1 MLKNLNIWF
10 LSSLL
15 VSLGVLIPIVTVFF
29 SFFEETSNYY
39 QILKDT
45 FLFEYIF
52 NSFILLICVLALT
65 FIIGTT
71 CAYLVSFYKFPFSNF
86 FKWSLILGFAVP
98 PYIYA
103 YSLTAFFENYG
114 TAFTI
119 LINLFGEGEY
129 NKYIPK
135 FDGLLGAVL
144 SLSFSLFAYVY
155 ILSRAS
161 FLYQSQNL
169 IDLGR
174 SLGFSKFKSLYSL
187 ILPAARPA
195 IVAGLSLVAM
205 ETLAEFGAVDFF
217 SINTLTTGIYNS
229 WITFDDLA
237 FSNRLSFF
245 LLIFIFACFIIEN
258 FSRRNAKYH
267 FNSRGG
273 FKHKEKIT
281 LTGKKS
287 FFAFLFCFII
297 ENYSRK
303 KAKYHFNSRGGFKQ
317 KEKIKLSGKKSFFAF
332 LFCFIIF
339 FLSFLFP
346 LSQMLYWTIKFPENL
361 FDIDIISLTLNTIY
375 LVILSSIVLILFSL
389 LSNYGNRV
397 SRNKILNFLS
407 TISIS
412 GYAIPGVILAVAFIT
427 FIAWFDDNVVKSLG
441 FLSIKKIFI
450 GSILGLV
457 LVYFV
462 RFYSLAF
469 NGIKSGYEKIN
480 ISVDESS
487 YLLGYS
493 KKKTFLNIHIP
504 FLRNSLLF
512 VAILI
517 SLEIIRELPITLI
530 LRPFNFET
538 FATTAYISAS
548 EDLLEAAAVPSLF
561 LILIA
566 TLFIMFTSK
575 YILRE
580 NER

>member
-1 MLKNLNIWF
+1 MRINFWYI
-10 LSSLL
+10 SSFFISIF
-15 VSLGVLIPIVTVFF
+15 VIVPILTVFS
-29 SFFEETSNYY
+29 SFFETTSNYY

-45 FLFEYIF
+45 FLLEYIF
-52 NSFILLICVLALT
+52 NSIVLLLCVLILT
-65 FIIGTT
+65 FLIGTGS
-71 CAYLVSFYKFPFSNF
+71 AYLVSFYEFQFSNF
-86 FKWSLILGFAVP
+86 FKWALILSFAVP

-114 TAFTI
+114 TAYSI
-119 LINLFGEGEY
+119 LKNLFGDGNY
-129 NKYIPK
+129 NRHIPK
-135 FDGLLGAVL
+135 FDGMIGVIL

-155 ILSRAS
+155 ILARAS
-161 FLYQSQNL
+161 FLYQSQNF
-169 IDLGR
+169 IDLGKN
-174 SLGFSKFKSLYSL
+174 LGFTKFKTLYSI

-237 FSNRLSFF
+237 FANQLSFF
-245 LLIFIFACFIIEN
+245 LLLFIFAIFILEN
-258 FSRRNAKYH
+258 LSRN
-267 FNSRGG
+267 
-273 FKHKEKIT
+273 
-281 LTGKKS
+281 
-287 FFAFLFCFII
+287 
-297 ENYSRK
+297 
-303 KAKYHFNSRGGFKQ
+303 KAKYHFNARGGFRQKQ
-317 KEKIKLSGKKSFFAF
+317 KLKLTGKKSLFAS
-332 LFCFIIF
+332 LFCFFVF

-361 FDIDIISLTLNTIY
+361 FDLQIIDLLSNTIY
-375 LVILSSIVLILFSL
+375 LVILSSFVLIIFALI
-389 LSNYGNRV
+389 SNYGNRV
-397 SRNKILNFLS
+397 TKNKTLNILS
-407 TISIS
+407 TLSIS

-427 FIAWFDDNVVKSLG
+427 FIAWFDESVIKNLLP
-441 FLSIKKIFI
+441 FSIKKIFI

-493 KKKTFLNIHIP
+493 KIKTFMNIHIP

-512 VAILI
+512 VCILI

-548 EDLLEAAAVPSLF
+548 EDLLEAAAAPSLF

-566 TLFIMFTSK
+566 TFFIIVTSK
-575 YILRE
+575 YILRDN
-580 NER
+580 NE

>member
-1 MLKNLNIWF
+1 MFKSLNIWF
-10 LSSLL
+10 ISSLL
-15 VSLGVLIPIVTVFF
+15 VSIVVLIPIITVFS
-29 SFFEETSNYY
+29 SFFEDTSNYY

-52 NSFILLICVLALT
+52 NSLTLLICVLALT
-65 FIIGTT
+65 FIFGISA
-71 CAYLVSFYKFPFSNF
+71 AYLVSFYTFPLSNF
-86 FKWSLILGFAVP
+86 FKWAMILSFAVP

-114 TAFTI
+114 TLYSI
-119 LINLFGEGEY
+119 LKNLLGEGNY
-129 NKYIPK
+129 NQYIPK

-174 SLGFSKFKSLYSL
+174 SLGFSKYKSFYSL

-195 IVAGLSLVAM
+195 IVTGLSLVAM

-237 FSNRLSFF
+237 FSNRISFF
-245 LLIFIFACFIIEN
+245 LLVFIFALFILEN
-258 FSRRNAKYH
+258 LSRKKARYH
-267 FNSRGG
+267 SNTKGG
-273 FKHKEKIT
+273 FKHKEK
-281 LTGKKS
+281 S
-287 FFAFLFCFII
+287 
-297 ENYSRK
+297 
-303 KAKYHFNSRGGFKQ
+303 Q
-317 KEKIKLSGKKSFFAF
+317 LSGIKAFYAFFICF
-332 LFCFIIF
+332 LIF

-346 LSQMLYWTIKFPENL
+346 LGKMLYWTIKFPENF
-361 FDIDIISLTLNTIY
+361 FDLEIISLTLNTIY
-375 LVILSSIVLILFSL
+375 LVFLSSLVLIFFSL
-389 LSNYGNRV
+389 ISNYGNRV
-397 SRNKILNFLS
+397 SKNKVLNILS
-407 TISIS
+407 TLSIS

-427 FIAWFDDNVVKSLG
+427 FIAWFDENVIQALG
-441 FLSIKKIFI
+441 FLSIKKLFI
-450 GSILGLV
+450 GSVFGLV

-493 KKKTFLNIHIP
+493 KQKTFTNIHVP
-504 FLRNSLLF
+504 YLRNSLLF
-512 VAILI
+512 VVILI

-548 EDLLEAAAVPSLF
+548 EDLLEAAAAPSLF

-566 TLFIMFTSK
+566 TIFIMITSK

-580 NER
+580 K

>member
-1 MLKNLNIWF
+1 MFRNINIWH
-10 LSSLL
+10 LTSLL
-15 VSLGVLIPIVTVFF
+15 VSIGVLIPILTVSF

-52 NSFILLICVLALT
+52 NSSILLISVLILT
-65 FIIGTT
+65 FLIGTT
-71 CAYLVSFYKFPFSNF
+71 CAYLVSFYKFPFSEF
-86 FKWSLILGFAVP
+86 FKWALILSFAVP

-103 YSLTAFFENYG
+103 FSLTAFFENYG

-119 LINLFGEGEY
+119 LTNLFGEASY

-135 FDGLLGAVL
+135 FDGVFGAIL

-161 FLYQSQNL
+161 FLYQSQHL
-169 IDLGR
+169 IDLGK
-174 SLGFSKFKSLYSL
+174 SLGFSKFKALYSL
-187 ILPAARPA
+187 IIPAARPA
-195 IVAGLSLVAM
+195 IIAGLSLVAM

-229 WITFDDLA
+229 WIAFDDLA

-245 LLIFIFACFIIEN
+245 LLLFIFALFIIEN
-258 FSRRNAKYH
+258 
-267 FNSRGG
+267 
-273 FKHKEKIT
+273 
-281 LTGKKS
+281 L
-287 FFAFLFCFII
+287 
-297 ENYSRK
+297 SRK
-303 KAKYHFNSRGGFKQ
+303 KAKYHINNRGGFKQ
-317 KEKIKLSGKKSFFAF
+317 KDKIQLSGKNSFFAF
-332 LFCFIIF
+332 TFCFFIF
-339 FLSFLFP
+339 FISFLFP

-361 FDIDIISLTLNTIY
+361 SDLPIIKLTLNTIY
-375 LVILSSIVLILFSL
+375 LVVLSSFFLIVFSL

-397 SRNKILNFLS
+397 SKNKILNLLS
-407 TISIS
+407 TLSIS

-427 FIAWFDDNVVKSLG
+427 FIAWFDENIVKALG
-441 FLSIKKIFI
+441 FLSVKKIFI
-450 GSILGLV
+450 GSVLGLV

-462 RFYSLAF
+462 RFYSLAY

-493 KKKTFLNIHIP
+493 KRKTFMNIHIP

-512 VAILI
+512 VTILV

-566 TLFIMFTSK
+566 AIFIMLTSK

-580 NER
+580 N

>member
-1 MLKNLNIWF
+1 MFKSLNIWF
-10 LSSLL
+10 ISSLL
-15 VSLGVLIPIVTVFF
+15 VSISVLIPIVTVFY
-29 SFFEETSNYY
+29 SFFEDTSNYFT
-39 QILKDT
+39 ILKET
-45 FLFEYIF
+45 FLLEYIF
-52 NSFILLICVLALT
+52 NSLVLLISVLVLT
-65 FIIGTT
+65 FIIGTLS
-71 CAYLVSFYKFPFSNF
+71 AYLVSFYKFPFSNF
-86 FKWSLILGFAVP
+86 FKWALILSFAVP

-114 TAFTI
+114 TLYSI
-119 LINLFGEGEY
+119 LKNLFGPGNY
-129 NKYIPK
+129 NQHIPK
-135 FDGLLGAVL
+135 FDGLFGAVL

-155 ILSRAS
+155 ILTRAS

-229 WITFDDLA
+229 WIAFDDLA

-245 LLIFIFACFIIEN
+245 LLIFIFALFILEN
-258 FSRRNAKYH
+258 LSRKRAKYH
-267 FNSRGG
+267 SNT
-273 FKHKEKIT
+273 K
-281 LTGKKS
+281 
-287 FFAFLFCFII
+287 
-297 ENYSRK
+297 
-303 KAKYHFNSRGGFKQ
+303 GGFKQ
-317 KEKIKLSGKKSFFAF
+317 KEKIQLSGIKAFNAFFV
-332 LFCFIIF
+332 CFIIF

-346 LSQMLYWTIKFPENL
+346 LSQMLYWTVKFPENF
-361 FDIDIISLTLNTIY
+361 FDLQVVTLTLNTIY
-375 LVILSSIVLILFSL
+375 LVFLSSIVLIIFSL
-389 LSNYGNRV
+389 ISNYGNRV
-397 SRNKILNFLS
+397 SKNKALNILS
-407 TISIS
+407 TLSIS

-427 FIAWFDDNVVKSLG
+427 FISWFDENIVQALG
-441 FLSIKKIFI
+441 FLSIKKMFI

-493 KKKTFLNIHIP
+493 KQKTFTNIHVP
-504 FLRNSLLF
+504 YLRNSLLF
-512 VAILI
+512 VLILI

-566 TLFIMFTSK
+566 TTFIMLTSN

-580 NER
+580 NE